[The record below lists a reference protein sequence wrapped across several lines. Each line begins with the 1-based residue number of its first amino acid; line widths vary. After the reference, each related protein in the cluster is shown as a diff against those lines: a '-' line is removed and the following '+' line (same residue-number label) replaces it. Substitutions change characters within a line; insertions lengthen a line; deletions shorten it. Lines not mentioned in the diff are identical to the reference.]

1 MIIVGLV
8 AILFAI
14 SFILIL
20 IDRNSSEIN
29 LVPVRV
35 KNSGIDIREKLEN
48 ADIDELNSL
57 GMMEELYLGLNR

>member
-48 ADIDELNSL
+48 ADIDELKRL
-57 GMMEELYLGLNR
+57 GMM

>member
-35 KNSGIDIREKLEN
+35 KNSGTDIREKLEN
-48 ADIDELNSL
+48 ADIDELKRL
-57 GMMEELYLGLNR
+57 GMM